1 MYRTIKSLY
10 QVPGSNIVVQVNHS
24 SKTNEFIE
32 KDIRCVVTRVRGW
45 GKEKVDESSQ
55 KVEISFYRI
64 NQHYRCTVQH
74 DKYNQYVWMLYMKAV
89 KRVNPKAHHKKR
101 IFKNFFSFVS
111 LWAEG
116 VCDVG
121 VGHAV
126 MSDAL
131 QSCGLC
137 PARILYPWDSPG
149 KNIGVD
155 SHSLLQGLF
164 LTQGSNLGALQAVS
178 LPSEPPGNHVVKHG
192 SQITTLYTLYLHSAE
207 WQLHA
212 Q

>member
-1 MYRTIKSLY
+1 M
-10 QVPGSNIVVQVNHS
+10 
-24 SKTNEFIE
+24 
-32 KDIRCVVTRVRGW
+32 
-45 GKEKVDESSQ
+45 
-55 KVEISFYRI
+55 
-64 NQHYRCTVQH
+64 
-74 DKYNQYVWMLYMKAV
+74 
-89 KRVNPKAHHKKR
+89 
-101 IFKNFFSFVS
+101 
-111 LWAEG
+111 
-116 VCDVG
+116 G

-126 MSDAL
+126 MSDSL
-131 QSCGLC
+131 QSCGLY

-192 SQITTLYTLYLHSAE
+192 SQIATLYTLYLHSAE